1 MFGAF
6 AISVPDVCGYLYDG
20 PTTNFSKISIFGD
33 FNPPVKDDPFQDD
46 ATTHFETCDFEWYG
60 GERRK
65 RRGQIGYSH
74 SDRSR
79 QRYVPTLAIPS
90 AEEKEAARE
99 AFLTERKLK
108 YRDFQKIIVPAIN
121 DPAVETAF
129 IFPFPLEYRPCSP
142 FSGAIRPTPSFG
154 SETKKLIV
162 LKEYWRPRDVAG
174 GNKEGDIYTILHAHE
189 CPNIALFGT
198 GNDLCELVTRTQ
210 EFANKDCS
218 RLRWS
223 PGKNEATLTPLRQY
237 RMTLPII
244 GKSLTDFKTSKEF
257 VSAIADA
264 MKAHDAAYFKAN
276 ILHSDISVGN
286 ILISDS
292 GGLLIDWD
300 SCVTVDP
307 AHGLTRPRKRT
318 GTWQFMSVSLL
329 RNPITHHHDIEDDR
343 ESAFYVLL

>member
-1 MFGAF
+1 LFRSFKTHFSPDTNADEL
-6 AISVPDVCGYLYDG
+6 SPDVCAYLNDDLHDG
-20 PTTNFSKISIFGD
+20 PKSDFSKISNFVD
-33 FNPPVKDDPFQDD
+33 FNSSVKDHPLQDD
-46 ATTHFETCDFEWYG
+46 AATAHFETCDIARYEE
-60 GERRK
+60 ERKK

-74 SDRSR
+74 SDRSG
-79 QRYVPTLAIPS
+79 QGCHPTLSIPS

-108 YRDFQKIIVPAIN
+108 YRDLQKIIVPAIN

-189 CPNIALFGT
+189 CPDIALFGT

-264 MKAHDAAYFKAN
+264 MKGNNVSSFYSKDAGIHFILFPQLMTRRTSRPTYFIVTSASGTSSSPIAAAY
-276 ILHSDISVGN
+276 
-286 ILISDS
+286 
-292 GGLLIDWD
+292 
-300 SCVTVDP
+300 
-307 AHGLTRPRKRT
+307 
-318 GTWQFMSVSLL
+318 
-329 RNPITHHHDIEDDR
+329 
-343 ESAFYVLL
+343 